1 MTYPTTLSNCLSVS
15 IVLYQSP
22 LEPLRSTLECLIG
35 AAQYAVADKQLTR
48 VQLTLVDNSGDPVY
62 AGQVRDL
69 LSGLVFDDFFAIK
82 YVIADRNMGFG
93 GGHNLVL
100 PAIDGEFH
108 LILNPDAELAEGAL
122 LAGLLVL
129 QQDPGIVLVSPAV
142 VGSSNEP
149 EYLCK
154 AYPSVLILSL
164 RAFAPAWLQNM
175 FRARLEHYELR
186 ATCSTGSQANVPL
199 ASGCCMLLR
208 SAALRAVSGFDERY
222 FLYFED
228 FDLSLRLRQSGRLV
242 FEPAMQIQHHGGY
255 AATKGTGHIGMFV
268 KSGVRFFNDHG
279 WKWI

>member
-1 MTYPTTLSNCLSVS
+1 MTYPATSSNCLSVS

-22 LEPLRSTLECLIG
+22 LERLRLTLERLIG
-35 AAQYAVADKQLTR
+35 AARYAVTHKQLQR
-48 VQLTLVDNSGDPVY
+48 IELTLVDNSRDPVY
-62 AGQVRDL
+62 ADEVRAL
-69 LSGLVFDDFFAIK
+69 LSALVLDDFVTIK
-82 YVIADRNMGFG
+82 YIVADRNRGFG

-100 PAIDGEFH
+100 PVIDSEFH
-108 LILNPDAELAEGAL
+108 LVLNPDAELAEDAL
-122 LAGLLVL
+122 QVGLLTL
-129 QQDPGIVLVSPAV
+129 QQDLGIALVSPAV
-142 VGSSNEP
+142 LGSFNEP

-154 AYPSVLILSL
+154 DYPSVLILSL
-164 RAFAPAWLQNM
+164 RAFAPAWLRNR

-186 ATCSTGSQANVPL
+186 AACSTGNQANVLL

-208 SAALRAVSGFDERY
+208 SAALRSISGFDERY

-255 AATKGTGHIGMFV
+255 AASKGVGHVGMFI
-268 KSGVRFFNDHG
+268 KSGIRFFNDHG